1 MDVAIQAIVSHFLK
15 EFRAILKVEIN
26 YLMRT
31 NVLTIF
37 SLLTICSLFVAFQ
50 DNSLEQS
57 IKRGEEVYNANC
69 ITCHMQ
75 KGEGMEG
82 AYPPLAKADFI
93 AKDKTGKQSIG
104 AILNGLS
111 GEITVNG
118 KKYNVPMPAQNY
130 LTDQQIADVL
140 NYVRNSWGNKAKAI
154 TEAMVKAER
163 K

>member
-1 MDVAIQAIVSHFLK
+1 
-15 EFRAILKVEIN
+15 
-26 YLMRT
+26 MRT
-31 NVLTIF
+31 IICILVL
-37 SLLTICSLFVAFQ
+37 SGLLLSFQ

-57 IKRGEEVYNANC
+57 IKRGEEVYTANC
-69 ITCHMQ
+69 LTCHMQ

-93 AKDKTGKQSIG
+93 TKDKTGKKSIG
-104 AILNGLS
+104 VILNGLS

-140 NYVRNSWGNKAKAI
+140 NYVRNNWGNKAKAI
-154 TEAMVKAER
+154 TEDMVKAER

>member
-1 MDVAIQAIVSHFLK
+1 
-15 EFRAILKVEIN
+15 
-26 YLMRT
+26 MRT
-31 NVLTIF
+31 GVFIIF
-37 SLLTICSLFVAFQ
+37 TLITVSAMLFSFQ
-50 DNSLEQS
+50 DNTLEQS
-57 IKRGEEVYNANC
+57 IKRGEEVYTTNC
-69 ITCHMQ
+69 VTCHMQ

-82 AYPPLAKADFI
+82 AFPPLAKADFI
-93 AKDKTGKQSIG
+93 TKDKTGKKSIG

-140 NYVRNSWGNKAKAI
+140 NYVRNSWGNKAKAL
-154 TEAMVKAER
+154 TEDMVKAER

>member
-57 IKRGEEVYNANC
+57 VKRGEEVYNANC

>member
-1 MDVAIQAIVSHFLK
+1 
-15 EFRAILKVEIN
+15 
-26 YLMRT
+26 MRT

-37 SLLTICSLFVAFQ
+37 SVLTVSSLFVAFQ

-57 IKRGEEVYNANC
+57 IKRGEEVYTANC

-75 KGEGMEG
+75 SGEGMEG

-93 AKDKTGKQSIG
+93 TKDKTGRKSIG
-104 AILNGLS
+104 VVLNGLS

-130 LTDQQIADVL
+130 LTDQQVADVL
-140 NYVRNSWGNKAKAI
+140 NYVRNTWGNKSKAAI
-154 TEAMVKAER
+154 TEEMVKAER